1 MGECCIPL
9 MRYRIPPILRFSRNS
24 TPEFTRSICYTSNN
38 ITLRKDLKVDS
49 FNLSIIYL
57 PKTRSS
63 SSRNKKNINIL
74 LCFNN
79 LCFSSLIHITLG

>member
-1 MGECCIPL
+1 
-9 MRYRIPPILRFSRNS
+9 
-24 TPEFTRSICYTSNN
+24 
-38 ITLRKDLKVDS
+38 
-49 FNLSIIYL
+49 
-57 PKTRSS
+57 S